1 MFADQSLTDH
11 FGIVS
16 VGVKGSDGSMAT
28 NGQERFWQIVRAW
41 LAGADAMEAYAP
53 QEDDPE
59 SLLARAQQEMQEL
72 HARNRD
78 RAVRAITQ
86 KNNLQQLVDDTRK
99 RVEALQQKAE
109 LADNCGDTTAA
120 DKIRME
126 AAAYLQTLEQTSV
139 SLAQAVAAAES
150 VKEMIRHEEQRIRL
164 KTSQAMALR
173 TQWKALQLQQELVR
187 AARIARE
194 QTADGTFPRERGH
207 SLLLQ
212 AVRQRDELAEL
223 TDRTRGEVEGL
234 REKVALAR
242 EAGNEETERALLREM
257 EQAEAALVTMR
268 DALTQAVEVT
278 SRAGEFLNSDP
289 TVTSVAYLESV
300 GEDSPI
306 VWQERDD
313 PKTYAFLIGLAL
325 LLAAFTLAI
334 LIWLL

>member
-1 MFADQSLTDH
+1 
-11 FGIVS
+11 
-16 VGVKGSDGSMAT
+16 MAT

-109 LADNCGDTTAA
+109 LADSCGDTTAA
-120 DKIRME
+120 DKIRIE

>member
-1 MFADQSLTDH
+1 
-11 FGIVS
+11 
-16 VGVKGSDGSMAT
+16 
-28 NGQERFWQIVRAW
+28 
-41 LAGADAMEAYAP
+41 MEAYAP
-53 QEDDPE
+53 RDDDPE

-86 KNNLQQLVDDTRK
+86 KNNLQQLVDDTQN
-99 RVEALQQKAE
+99 RVEALQQKAG
-109 LADNCGDTTAA
+109 LADSRGDTTAA
-120 DKIRME
+120 DKIRAE

-139 SLAQAVAAAES
+139 SLAQAVEAAES

-194 QTADGTFPRERGH
+194 QTANGAFPRERGH

-289 TVTSVAYLESV
+289 NVTSAAYLESV
-300 GEDSPI
+300 GEDSPV

-325 LLAAFTLAI
+325 LLAALTLAI
-334 LIWLL
+334 LIWLI